1 MKKFL
6 SLALTLCLLVC
17 SLSAAMIQPAVAEST
32 ADSYFETASNWHRDV
47 EDDVFG
53 AGVKGTNAATIN
65 RDATFVNDGATSLK
79 IDANSWV
86 MGIALPD
93 LKVGKSYKFSFK
105 YYVPTTTTCSSL
117 AGWLN
122 RVGVYKN
129 SSFTVETKGKIPDG
143 TTAIAG
149 GTSTK
154 LVGAGSLT
162 SGSTG
167 DATWYPA
174 TFVFTVTEE
183 TGTDLHFAFWNWFSS
198 SNNDVL
204 YLDDFSLE
212 ELDYYSNA
220 ANWGAVAAGATIGGN
235 VNAVAITNDTTTVYE
250 EPNVKFAANMHGVA
264 PTIQLQNVK
273 AGKTYEVSFNHYH
286 YDATLL
292 VDSTKYGL
300 FDIGIYKAG
309 TVKGATSSVA
319 ADASYKVAACS
330 VASSDIYAVQTWN
343 KYVATFTIP
352 ADADVTA
359 LYFAFALWRTKGI
372 YISNFQIKE
381 VSTYE
386 IASNWK
392 AYAKG
397 ETLGGTAATTGK
409 VGQIT
414 ATSGTVTTTTEGL
427 VSGAIALKISNAHG
441 MAAATK
447 LTDLI
452 PGADYTFRF
461 KYYAPSDAQISG
473 ANQWFFNAGIYQ
485 KGTTIGANG
494 VPNSEN
500 KVALLEPSN
509 KNSQNQTWYDY
520 SISFNAGSNT
530 ELYFACRLWAA
541 GIQSICFDEI
551 CLELNGT
558 DHALLQTSYNSK
570 AAIRAA
576 SNTDGSIASNGLRT
590 YNAIK
595 SDWVDAADSSIVE
608 FGSIAIREGY
618 MEKKFPTKSAP
629 DLDMLSLVGKGVGI
643 GVSYRSAATVTGS
656 DTITST
662 LWENNNTD
670 GVFATDIF
678 TAYLTGI
685 DAANYGEEYLVRAY
699 AIDASGN
706 IYYGDTASVSIF
718 KVAQAISEENL
729 GVPIDNAAFDA
740 FVGSNQEAY
749 EAWCTNNQKAV
760 GDYYTANY
768 AN

>member
-1 MKKFL
+1 MKKIL
-6 SLALTLCLLVC
+6 SLALTLCLLIA
-17 SLSAAMIQPAVAEST
+17 SLSAVLVMSAS
-32 ADSYFETASNWHRDV
+32 ADGTDNEYFETPANWNRLAQNAVIGTDINSQYIYNKTDKTYASGEKSVYFVGPMHGKASAIKLNVEAGKTYALSFQYSGSFASGYSDYDIYTSGVYQKGAVLSGNTAIEGTALATNPLVTQTDTDWHRYGLIFTV
-47 EDDVFG
+47 
-53 AGVKGTNAATIN
+53 GTNA
-65 RDATFVNDGATSLK
+65 DVYFVARY
-79 IDANSWV
+79 W
-86 MGIALPD
+86 
-93 LKVGKSYKFSFK
+93 
-105 YYVPTTTTCSSL
+105 
-117 AGWLN
+117 
-122 RVGVYKN
+122 
-129 SSFTVETKGKIPDG
+129 
-143 TTAIAG
+143 TADEI
-149 GTSTK
+149 
-154 LVGAGSLT
+154 
-162 SGSTG
+162 
-167 DATWYPA
+167 WI
-174 TFVFTVTEE
+174 
-183 TGTDLHFAFWNWFSS
+183 
-198 SNNDVL
+198 
-204 YLDDFSLE
+204 DDFKLK

-220 ANWGAVAAGATIGGN
+220 ANWGAVAEGATIGGN

-250 EPNVKFAANMHGVA
+250 EPNVKFGGVMHGVA

-286 YDATLL
+286 YDATLY
-292 VDSTKYGL
+292 VNSTKYGL

-359 LYFAFALWRTKGI
+359 LYFAFALWRAKGI

-392 AYAKG
+392 AYTKG

-461 KYYAPSDAQISG
+461 KYYAPSDAVMSSMNKWFSDSG
-473 ANQWFFNAGIYQ
+473 IYQVGTVVETNGIPASASAIATQAPTTSGTETTGEWYTYSIQFNAGI
-485 KGTTIGANG
+485 
-494 VPNSEN
+494 
-500 KVALLEPSN
+500 
-509 KNSQNQTWYDY
+509 
-520 SISFNAGSNT
+520 NT
-530 ELYFACRLWAA
+530 DLYFACRLWSTTQRLCLDD
-541 GIQSICFDEI
+541 IS
-551 CLELNGT
+551 LELNGT

-629 DLDMLSLVGKGVGI
+629 DLDMLSLQGKGVGL

-718 KVAQAISEENL
+718 KVAQAISEEDL